1 MFLKT
6 SYISCPIGKLDY
18 GDRRECLHFK
28 ILGFCETINEKKKAT
43 KIKASRIEAIEFL
56 QY

>member
-1 MFLKT
+1 MFLKA
-6 SYISCPIGKLDY
+6 SYISCTIGKLDN

-43 KIKASRIEAIEFL
+43 KIKALKIEPIEFL
-56 QY
+56 Q